1 MSVLT
6 DAVRLVARDSK
17 CAPLI
22 WSNEA
27 GVNYYNYIPL
37 LAPAI
42 IFIIFFFAISVTIT
56 FLSIR
61 HRIAYLTVL
70 LVGTYAEV
78 IGYGAR
84 IAGHWVP
91 GNFPVFLIM
100 DVCIILA
107 PIAFAAANYV
117 VFGRLLRL
125 VSANIPDRRFSFL
138 PINRITTI
146 FVTSDIISFLV
157 QAAGA
162 GLLLSRDSN
171 GNPNLKMQKTGDD
184 ILIGGLCINLISFC
198 FFSTVI
204 IFFNI
209 SLRHVSSEKTK
220 VMVPQ
225 DRKYGFYP
233 PSDCY
238 LLLRFSYYCSKHL
251 SNNRIPRWL

>member
-1 MSVLT
+1 M
-6 DAVRLVARDSK
+6 
-17 CAPLI
+17 
-22 WSNEA
+22 
-27 GVNYYNYIPL
+27 
-37 LAPAI
+37 
-42 IFIIFFFAISVTIT
+42 
-56 FLSIR
+56 
-61 HRIAYLTVL
+61 L

-78 IGYGAR
+78 VGYGAR
-84 IAGHWVP
+84 IKGHWDP

-117 VFGRLLRL
+117 IFGRLLRL

-209 SLRHVSSEKTK
+209 SIRHVSSEKTK
-220 VMVPQ
+220 IMVPQ

-233 PSDCY
+233 
-238 LLLRFSYYCSKHL
+238 LLIAIYCSVFL
-251 SNNRIPRWL
+251 IIVRSIYRIIEFQGGYNTPVSNNEVLFYIFDAAAMTVR